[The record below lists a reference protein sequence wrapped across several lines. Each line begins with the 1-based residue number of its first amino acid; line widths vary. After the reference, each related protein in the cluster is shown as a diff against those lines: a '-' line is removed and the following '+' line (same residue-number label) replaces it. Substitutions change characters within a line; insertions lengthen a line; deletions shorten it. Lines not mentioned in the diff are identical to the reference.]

1 MKLLVSIRQLQQ
13 EMIRRLSLLAD
24 GVYYVS
30 PDELGAVNY
39 KKTDLF
45 HFPKEPVFL
54 RDHLH
59 TVSDVIHYLR
69 AAYFRP
75 RKGDIRI
82 REEHLLWHHNRTGPE
97 TISMNRGNCGGVS
110 SLMAYLLC
118 GKFESVGF
126 VALADRMGGHVFNYV
141 YHDGN
146 YYFIDLLNYLYAS
159 RSIDHLATMI
169 YSSESIQQ
177 YADYYRQRSHR
188 EITLMVAYEGNH
200 VLPMGRKEGQP
211 IMFFPEGTHLQVLH
225 ESPHLGITVKQHPM
239 LCRPVHHSIHCAH
252 PFFFRGEY
260 DTMISRNSADL
271 P

>member
-1 MKLLVSIRQLQQ
+1 MKLIDSIQQ
-13 EMIRRLSLLAD
+13 FQQTMIRRLAFLAE

-30 PDELGAVNY
+30 PDELGTVSH

-45 HFPKEPVFL
+45 HFPKDPVFL
-54 RDHLH
+54 RNQLH

-110 SLMAYLLC
+110 SLMAYLLG
-118 GKFESVGF
+118 GKFEAVGF
-126 VALADRMGGHVFNYV
+126 VALADQQGGHVFNYV

-159 RSIDHLATMI
+159 RSIDHRATMI
-169 YSSESIQQ
+169 YKSESLQH
-177 YADYYRQRSHR
+177 YASYYRQRAQK
-188 EITLMVAYEGNH
+188 EITLMVAYEAVH
-200 VLPMGRKEGQP
+200 VLPMGRKEGEP
-211 IMFFPEGTHLQVLH
+211 IMFFPADSQLKVLF
-225 ESPHLGITVKQHPM
+225 ESPHLGITVQQHP
-239 LCRPVHHSIHCAH
+239 LYCRPVHHSIHCAH

-260 DTMISRNSADL
+260 DTMIIRNTADL